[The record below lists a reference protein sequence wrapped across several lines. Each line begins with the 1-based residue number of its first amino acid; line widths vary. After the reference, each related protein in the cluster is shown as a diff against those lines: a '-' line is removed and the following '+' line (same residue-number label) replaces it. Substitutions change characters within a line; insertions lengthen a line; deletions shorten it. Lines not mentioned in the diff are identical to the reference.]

1 MATVWDAARALL
13 ATAGTEEAA
22 TAAALELAALCRRSR
37 EFAEAQFWRAA
48 ADAVAWECN
57 PQPLIAPQL
66 DDVSHQPARNRR
78 SNLRRQIEIPK
89 HRSTV
94 LRFRRDLRELWDR
107 YCPPLDRAG
116 EAEDEPDV

>member
-22 TAAALELAALCRRSR
+22 TAAALELAHLCRRSR
-37 EFAEAQFWRAA
+37 EFAEAAFWRAA

-57 PQPLIAPQL
+57 PQPLIAPRFEA
-66 DDVSHQPARNRR
+66 DARRPRGHRR
-78 SNLRRQIEIPK
+78 SDARPPLDLPK
-89 HRSTV
+89 HRATV

-107 YCPPLDRAG
+107 YSPPTELAG
-116 EAEDEPDV
+116 KAKDVPE

>member
-37 EFAEAQFWRAA
+37 EFAESEFWRAA
-48 ADAVAWECN
+48 VDAIAWECN

-66 DDVSHQPARNRR
+66 GAADQRPLRNRR
-78 SNLRRQIEIPK
+78 SNPRRQIELPK
-89 HRSTV
+89 HRSTI
-94 LRFRRDLRELWDR
+94 LRFRNDLRELWDR
-107 YCPPLDRAG
+107 YHL
-116 EAEDEPDV
+116 PDVPLRDPKDDPDA